1 MFKNGLFIIAI
12 VLILFSG
19 LLSQELPGF
28 RVIGRHLYDSCGER
42 VILRGV
48 ANPNI
53 WFERDGMP
61 RYEEIEKTGANV
73 VRIVWETKGS
83 ASQLDTAITNCI
95 QFKMI
100 PMIELHDAT
109 GNWSKLQQ
117 CVDYWTRGDVVD
129 VILKHEEYLLLNI
142 ANESGDYSISPK
154 TFRDGYETIIKQMRD
169 ADIRVPLVID
179 GTDWG
184 KNINIMQSEGPYLI
198 EADPD
203 HNLIFSVHM
212 WWPKMYGFKEEDIIN
227 EIAES
232 VKMELPL
239 IVGEFSQMHGSC
251 DEKEITANN
260 SIAYK
265 TIIRECHLN
274 QVGWIAWSWF
284 GNCNPFWDMSSKGT
298 FETLYDWGLEVAVT
312 DSFSIKN
319 TSVRPYSIVN
329 GKCDPAGVE
338 TKSDLINPERF
349 ELKQNY
355 PNPFNLN
362 TQINFN
368 VFSPAFITL
377 DLYNMKGHIVKRLV
391 NDWRSTGNYTVQWNG
406 QNDTGD
412 VVASGIYICQLTVKQ
427 QSEIFNQSNKLV
439 LLK

>member
-1 MFKNGLFIIAI
+1 MYKNGLFIIAI
-12 VLILFSG
+12 IFLLFTS
-19 LLSQELPGF
+19 LFAQELPGF
-28 RVIGRHLYDSCGER
+28 RVTGRHLYDSCGER

-73 VRIVWETKGS
+73 VRIDWETKGP
-83 ASQLDTAITNCI
+83 AEQLDAAISNCI
-95 QFKMI
+95 KFKMI

-109 GNWSKLQQ
+109 GNWSKLQL
-117 CVDYWTRGDVVD
+117 CVDYWIRSDVVE

-142 ANESGDYSISPK
+142 ANESGDYSISAK
-154 TFRDGYETIIKQMRD
+154 TFREGYEAIVKRMRE
-169 ADIRVPLVID
+169 AGIHVPLVID

-184 KNINIMQSEGPYLI
+184 KNINILQSEGPYLI

-203 HNLIFSVHM
+203 HNLIFSIHM
-212 WWPKMYGFKEEDIIN
+212 WWPKMYGYDEDDIIN

-251 DEKEITANN
+251 EEKEITANN

-265 TIIRECHLN
+265 TIIRECYLN
-274 QVGWIAWSWF
+274 QIGWIAWSWF

-329 GKCDPAGVE
+329 GKCNPNTVE
-338 TKSDLINPERF
+338 TKSDFIHPKEF
-349 ELKQNY
+349 DLKQNF

-362 TQINFN
+362 TQINYN

-377 DLYNMKGHIVKRLV
+377 ELYDMNGHKVKRLV
-391 NDWRSTGNYTVQWNG
+391 NDWKSTGNYMVNWNG
-406 QNDTGD
+406 QSDSGK
-412 VVASGIYICQLTVKQ
+412 VVASGVYICQLTAKQ
-427 QSEIFNQSNKLV
+427 QNDIFNKSNKLV